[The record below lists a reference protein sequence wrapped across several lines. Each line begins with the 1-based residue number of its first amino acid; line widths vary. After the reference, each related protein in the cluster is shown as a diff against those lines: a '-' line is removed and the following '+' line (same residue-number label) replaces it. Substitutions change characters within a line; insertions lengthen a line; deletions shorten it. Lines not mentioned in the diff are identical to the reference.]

1 MPHFEHDERF
11 GRGRRDWMEG
21 RVSRFRTYLEPT
33 LLLPIPMP
41 MGAFVFEMVVLHKY
55 LSYFGL
61 VRNRRE
67 FVSVH
72 QIELLPMGKQYQKK
86 YPENSVRF
94 LDRFVSHVAALAG
107 SGQTTTASRV
117 QVGNL
122 PSGQKCR

>member
-1 MPHFEHDERF
+1 
-11 GRGRRDWMEG
+11 MEG

-41 MGAFVFEMVVLHKY
+41 MGAFVFEMVVLHTSHAHKY

-72 QIELLPMGKQYQKK
+72 QIELLPMGKQYHK
-86 YPENSVRF
+86 N
-94 LDRFVSHVAALAG
+94 ALKIGEILGPIRVTRG
-107 SGQTTTASRV
+107 SSRGLWAFHNCAS
-117 QVGNL
+117 QVGKSSEWAEMSVT
-122 PSGQKCR
+122 SGALVAIQHTG

>member
-1 MPHFEHDERF
+1 
-11 GRGRRDWMEG
+11 MEG
-21 RVSRFRTYLEPT
+21 RASRFRTHLEPT
-33 LLLPIPMP
+33 LLVPIPMP
-41 MGAFVFEMVVLHKY
+41 MGAFVFEMVALHTSHAHKY

-61 VRNRRE
+61 VKNRRE

-122 PSGQKCR
+122 GQKCRRQAVLSS